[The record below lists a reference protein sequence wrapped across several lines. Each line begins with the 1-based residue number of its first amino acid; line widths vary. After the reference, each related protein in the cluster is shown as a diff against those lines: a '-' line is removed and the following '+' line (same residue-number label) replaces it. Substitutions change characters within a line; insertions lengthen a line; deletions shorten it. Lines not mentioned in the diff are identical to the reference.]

1 MSSKEA
7 VRRIGLQFDDNRL
20 APQLFGEHGIHLSMI
35 ESSCDVDISS
45 RGNELVI
52 TGTKENLKTAQRTLN
67 ALWDRLSNDLDV
79 TTNEVEA
86 ALRFANQD
94 MDRDARKLAMDA
106 FKKPKLNVAQQGSKT
121 KHVTPRSANQAA
133 YLEAMDKHDVVFGLG
148 PAGTGKT
155 FLAVAK
161 AVQMLQDGKVD
172 RLILC
177 RPAVEA
183 GERLGFLPG
192 DMQEKIDPY
201 LRPIYDSLNGL
212 MPAEQVVQYLATG
225 QIEVAPLAFM
235 RGRTLADAFVILD
248 EAQNTTVVQMKM
260 VLTRLGENSKMVIN
274 GDPSQSDLPQGQIS
288 GLKDAI
294 EVLKKIDDIHFI
306 QFTDDDVVRHKTV
319 GRIIK
324 AYDARDKQRQ
334 TQSETENA

>member
-1 MSSKEA
+1 MSKEA
-7 VRRIGLQFDDNRL
+7 VRRIGLQFDDNL
-20 APQLFGEHGIHLSMI
+20 LVPQLFGEQGVHLSMI
-35 ESSCDVDISS
+35 EDSCNVDIAS

-52 TGTKENLKTAQRTLN
+52 TGTKENLKTAQRTLD
-67 ALWDRLSNDLDV
+67 ALWDRLTNDLDV
-79 TTNEVEA
+79 GPNEVEA
-86 ALRFANQD
+86 ALRFGHQN
-94 MDRDARKLAMDA
+94 MDPETRKLALDA
-106 FKKPKLNVAQQGSKT
+106 FKKPQINVQKGTKT

-161 AVQMLQDGKVD
+161 AVQMLQEGKVD

-201 LRPIYDSLNGL
+201 LRPIYDSLNNL
-212 MPAEQVVQYLATG
+212 MPAEQVVQRLATG

-235 RGRTLADAFVILD
+235 RGRTLSDAFVILD
-248 EAQNTTVVQMKM
+248 EAQNTTIVQMKM
-260 VLTRLGENSKMVIN
+260 VLTRLGENSKMVVN
-274 GDPSQSDLPQGQIS
+274 GDPSQSDLPRGQSS
-288 GLKDAI
+288 GLKDAMD
-294 EVLKKIDDIHFI
+294 VLGNIDDIKFI
-306 QFTDDDVVRHKTV
+306 HFTDSDVVRHKTV
-319 GRIIK
+319 SRIIK
-324 AYDARDKQRQ
+324 AYDARDRQRHSN
-334 TQSETENA
+334 SETENA